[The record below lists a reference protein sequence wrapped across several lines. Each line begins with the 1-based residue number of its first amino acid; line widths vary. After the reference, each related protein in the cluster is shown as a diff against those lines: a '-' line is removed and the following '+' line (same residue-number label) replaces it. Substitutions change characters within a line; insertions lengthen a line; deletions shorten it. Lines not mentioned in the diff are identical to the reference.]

1 MLRSRVLHL
10 KVPAK
15 DNFQALS
22 RFSGSHLPIIAFE
35 DRITT
40 TFLETPLGLLIL
52 RLLEE
57 NQRKPHITYFPIFI
71 QLFISDVDI
80 DENRK

>member
-15 DNFQALS
+15 DNFRALS

-40 TFLETPLGLLIL
+40 TLLETPLGLLIP

-57 NQRKPHITYFPIFI
+57 NQRKPHITYLPIFI
-71 QLFISDVDI
+71 QLFISDVD